1 MSQLGVG
8 RSRLGALVLGLAVVF
23 SACAPAAVAPA
34 ASPERRPA
42 DASPARATALTL
54 AVASEPTGM
63 SDKIYQAASNL
74 DNLFQAN
81 LMYLDDRDVAQP
93 LLALRAPSQADGSW
107 QVFPDGTM
115 RTAYTLKPDLK
126 WQDGQ
131 PLVADDFI
139 FAHAVYTDDE
149 IPVDTRLPEA
159 LMSRVVAP
167 DSRTVEIHW
176 RQPFVGAGSLANHD
190 LTPIPRHLMGELYAR
205 DKSAFMGSPYW
216 FSEEHVSAG
225 PFRLTAWEK
234 GSGMTFAANPYFALG
249 KPAIDTVR
257 VVFVADSNTV
267 MARILAGAVDV
278 FTTGTTELALTLKER
293 WQADNGGNVYIMSQ
307 RVNRLSFQF
316 RDVPGHQRAVLDVR
330 VRQALMHAIDRAAL
344 AEAIEGSLGQVAD
357 TAYPPGSRL
366 NPRMEQVIARYPF
379 DTDRAQALLRDAG
392 WTPGPDGRLADS
404 GGRTLDL
411 EIRSNDVQ
419 DAAIISDY
427 WKRAGANPTPQTI
440 TGILRRDDEY
450 RAHFPATQIAA
461 GGSAGYLTNLA
472 AASAPN
478 AATGWRGSQ
487 NRGTYNNPEFNRL
500 YELQLTT
507 LDPAAR
513 DNLLVE
519 LERITTHDVPV
530 GFTTYNPTTVVAR
543 NVVKGLRN
551 AQKEFGNPLWNVWEW
566 SVADR

>member
-1 MSQLGVG
+1 
-8 RSRLGALVLGLAVVF
+8 
-23 SACAPAAVAPA
+23 
-34 ASPERRPA
+34 
-42 DASPARATALTL
+42 
-54 AVASEPTGM
+54 M
-63 SDKIYQAASNL
+63 SDKIYQAASNM
-74 DNLFQAN
+74 DNVFQAN
-81 LMYLDDRDVAQP
+81 LMYLDERDVAQP

-107 QVFPDGTM
+107 EVFPDGTM
-115 RTAYTLKPDLK
+115 RTTYTLKPDLK

-131 PLVADDFI
+131 PLVADDFV
-139 FAHAVYTDDE
+139 FAHAVYTDNE
-149 IPVDTRLPEA
+149 IPVDTRVPEN

-167 DSRTVEIHW
+167 DSRTVEIYW

-190 LTPIPRHLMGELYAR
+190 LTPIPRHVMGDLFAQ
-205 DKSAFMGSPYW
+205 DKGAFMASPYW

-225 PFRLTAWEK
+225 PFRLTGWER
-234 GSGMTFAANPYFALG
+234 GAGMTFAANPYFALG
-249 KPAIDTVR
+249 KPAIDTIR
-257 VVFVADSNTV
+257 VLFVADNNTV
-267 MARILAGAVDV
+267 MASILAGAVDV
-278 FTTGTTELALTLKER
+278 FTTGPTELALTLKER
-293 WQADNGGNVYIMSQ
+293 WQADNGGNVYVTTLK
-307 RVNRLSFQF
+307 VNRLSFQF
-316 RDVPGHQRAVLDVR
+316 RDVPNLQRAVLDLR
-330 VRQALMHAIDRAAL
+330 VRQALMHAIDRQAL

-366 NPRMEQVIARYPF
+366 SPRMEQVIARYPF
-379 DTDRAQALLRDAG
+379 DTTRALALLRDAG
-392 WTPGPDGRLADS
+392 WTPGSDGRLLDS

-419 DAAIISDY
+419 DIAIISDN
-427 WKRAGANPTPQTI
+427 WKRVGTNPIPVTMP
-440 TGILRRDDEY
+440 GNLRRDDEY

-513 DNLLVE
+513 DNQLVE
-519 LERITTHDVPV
+519 LERITTQDVAV

-543 NVVKGLRN
+543 SVVKGIRN
-551 AQKEFGNPLWNVWEW
+551 AQKEFSNSMWNVWEW